1 MRTAAVTAAA
11 ERLAVLARTNEALE
25 TAAQIPLASKP
36 NLASLERPAPAA
48 GAGGAG
54 ATAKPFTDADLPT
67 LKICRQKNGSRWILG
82 GGSAGQVFFLFFPFF
97 FLPVFFSVVLFMGH
111 SRAA

>member
-1 MRTAAVTAAA
+1 MRTAAATAAA

-36 NLASLERPAPAA
+36 NLASLERPASE
-48 GAGGAG
+48 AGGGG

-67 LKICRQKNGSRWILG
+67 LKMCRQKNGSRWILG
-82 GGSAGQVFFLFFPFF
+82 GGSAGQVIFLPCPSF
-97 FLPVFFSVVLFMGH
+97 FLPVFFFFFLFMGH